1 LPTFANFQSEPCFFS
16 VKICVYLFLVF
27 SSDIR
32 FCSKKHVFL
41 TETHTN
47 AEPPNPNHLWDFPP
61 IFHLGVKAQFC
72 TLSRKKAKDAATSA
86 GARA

>member
-1 LPTFANFQSEPCFFS
+1 LDPNFRPTFANFQSEPCFFS
-16 VKICVYLFLVF
+16 VKICSYLFLVF

-41 TETHTN
+41 TETHTF

-61 IFHLGVKAQFC
+61 IFHLAILHFI
-72 TLSRKKAKDAATSA
+72 A
-86 GARA
+86 